1 MEVIGDYHRQ
11 GYAHV
16 RGLVPP
22 EVARAFMTSI
32 KEDIGPDAIPLSS
45 VAEHP
50 ATLRRAAFE
59 IYGYNYKPM
68 SLFLWGLTP
77 TISRIIGRDLL
88 PTYDYFR
95 IYREGDI
102 CKVHSDRASCE
113 HSVSLTLDYSD
124 GEIWDLQVGRY
135 RMASSHPIEED
146 FGSKDY
152 SSISMNAGDA
162 VVYQGVHYAHG
173 RITPNPNAWSA
184 HLFLHFVDPKG
195 PFASHAFD
203 QKVSLKPVNFSF
215 D

>member
-50 ATLRRAAFE
+50 AMLRRAAFE
-59 IYGYNYKPM
+59 IYGYHYKPM

-88 PTYDYFR
+88 PTYD
-95 IYREGDI
+95 
-102 CKVHSDRASCE
+102 
-113 HSVSLTLDYSD
+113 
-124 GEIWDLQVGRY
+124 
-135 RMASSHPIEED
+135 
-146 FGSKDY
+146 
-152 SSISMNAGDA
+152 
-162 VVYQGVHYAHG
+162 
-173 RITPNPNAWSA
+173 
-184 HLFLHFVDPKG
+184 
-195 PFASHAFD
+195 
-203 QKVSLKPVNFSF
+203 
-215 D
+215 